1 MMNERE
7 RTRAK
12 ILGVLIQDARRHA
25 GRTVEACAQV
35 LNITPEEF
43 ARAERGEHVLSLPD
57 LEVLAI
63 YLKVP
68 ISHFWGN
75 ETMSAEQTPDFA
87 TMVSLRQRMIGALLR
102 QARLE
107 AGRSQQELADEIK
120 VDIGRIQSYESGNEP
135 IPLFHLER
143 LGRFLGVSVAYF
155 SDDQRG
161 PLARHESE
169 QKMQRRFASLP
180 EDLRAFV
187 AEPINISYLE
197 TAKRL
202 SELDVK
208 KLRNIA
214 EGILDIT
221 F

>member
-1 MMNERE
+1 MNERE

-25 GRTVEACAQV
+25 GRTGEECAQV
-35 LNITPEEF
+35 LNMTAAEF
-43 ARAERGEHVLSLPD
+43 ARAERGEVVVSLPD

-68 ISHFWGN
+68 MSHFWGN
-75 ETMSAEQTPDFA
+75 STVSEEQTPDFG

-107 AGRSQQELADEIK
+107 AGRSVQELAAEIK
-120 VDIGRIQSYESGNEP
+120 VDTARIQAYEAGHEA
-135 IPLFHLER
+135 IPLFQLER

-180 EDLRAFV
+180 DDLRAFV
-187 AEPINISYLE
+187 AEPINMSYLE
-197 TAKRL
+197 TAKKL
-202 SELDVK
+202 SEMDVK

>member
-25 GRTVEACAQV
+25 GRTREECASI
-35 LNITPEEF
+35 LNVTAEEF
-43 ARAERGEHVLSLPD
+43 AGAEQGEQVVSLPD

-68 ISHFWGN
+68 IGHFWGN
-75 ETMSAEQTPDFA
+75 STVSEEQTPDFG

-107 AGRSQQELADEIK
+107 AGRSVQELAAELK
-120 VDIGRIQSYESGNEP
+120 VDVARIQSYEAGNEP
-135 IPLFHLER
+135 VPLFQLEK

-161 PLARHESE
+161 PLARHETE

-208 KLRNIA
+208 KLRSIA